1 MFRNTKKHF
10 FHSNHTM
17 RIVFFG
23 TPDFAVA
30 SLEALIQANFNVV
43 AVVTAPDKPAGR
55 GMQLQSSAVKQFAE
69 TQGLPVLQP
78 LKLKDPAFVEEL
90 TLYKP
95 DLQVIVAFRML
106 PEVIWNLPPLG
117 TFNLHGSLLPNYRGA
132 APIHWAVINGETE
145 TGVTTFFLQHEI
157 DTGDLLFQETEP
169 ISPTDTTGDLYERL
183 MRKGAKLVVKTAQAI
198 QANDIHPQPQDE
210 SSPMKAAPKL
220 HRETGQVHWSKTGQ
234 EIVNLVRG
242 MNPFPS
248 AHTEFQG
255 KNCKV
260 IRVEFHPEVIP
271 DLGIGIWDTDQKTFL
286 RVGCADGYI
295 NILEWQMEG
304 KKKMKID
311 EFLRGYSFNF

>member
-1 MFRNTKKHF
+1 M
-10 FHSNHTM
+10 M

-90 TLYKP
+90 NLYKP

-106 PEVIWNLPPLG
+106 PEVIWSLPPLG

-145 TGVTTFFLQHEI
+145 TGVSTFFLQQEI
-157 DTGDLLFQETEP
+157 DTGDLLFQEKEL
-169 ISPTDTTGDLYERL
+169 ISQTDTTGDVYERL
-183 MRKGAKLVVKTAQAI
+183 MRKGAKLVVKTALAI

-220 HRETGQVHWSKTGQ
+220 HRETGQLHWSKTGK
-234 EIVNLVRG
+234 EIGNLVRG

-260 IRVEFHPEVIP
+260 ICVEFHPEPIP
-271 DLGIGIWDTDQKTFL
+271 SLGIGIWDTDQKTFL
-286 RVGCADGYI
+286 RVGCKDGYVK
-295 NILEWQMEG
+295 ILEWQMEG
-304 KKKMKID
+304 KKKMKIED
-311 EFLRGYSFNF
+311 FLRGYSFTF